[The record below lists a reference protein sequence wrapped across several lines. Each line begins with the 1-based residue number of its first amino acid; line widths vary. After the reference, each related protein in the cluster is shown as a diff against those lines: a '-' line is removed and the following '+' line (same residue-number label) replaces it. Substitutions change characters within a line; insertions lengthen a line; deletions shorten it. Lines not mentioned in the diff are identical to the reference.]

1 MDERVVR
8 LLDVHLT
15 FAFVWGHCASLHGH
29 FASAELHQV
38 LTGGAARPRH
48 HAGEES
54 SRRHNEDLLGDQTQS
69 NTGNTGSGSHF
80 TLSSGP
86 GYAIIGPHIT
96 IANIVV
102 FYILL
107 NLHIKMR
114 FRQSETS
121 DVTDLENDHLYRLL
135 LKIG

>member
-1 MDERVVR
+1 MQAATYIVHIPGGAILPAEMDERVVR

-29 FASAELHQV
+29 LASAELHQV
-38 LTGGAARPRH
+38 LTGGAARARH

-69 NTGNTGSGSHF
+69 NPGNTGSGAHF

-86 GYAIIGPHIT
+86 G
-96 IANIVV
+96 
-102 FYILL
+102 
-107 NLHIKMR
+107 
-114 FRQSETS
+114 
-121 DVTDLENDHLYRLL
+121 
-135 LKIG
+135 

>member
-15 FAFVWGHCASLHGH
+15 FALVWGHCASLHGH
-29 FASAELHQV
+29 LASAELHQV

-69 NTGNTGSGSHF
+69 NTGNTGHISPFPGA
-80 TLSSGP
+80 

-102 FYILL
+102 FFSYLY
-107 NLHIKMR
+107 IKMR
-114 FRQSETS
+114 LRQGETS
-121 DVTDLENDHLYRLL
+121 DVTDLENDYLLYLPW